1 MEERKPY
8 RFYYDRNEERGMW
21 LFGFYLIIAVVVLLV
36 LFALFLP
43 QAQEDTWN
51 VTVYFHNGKVMS
63 FKADRKAWANE
74 DFLYISLGRGDNVA
88 YPIQSVAQFLNARE
102 AD

>member
-8 RFYYDRNEERGMW
+8 RFYYAEERAYEAI
-21 LFGFYLIIAVVVLLV
+21 GFYLIMAAVLGLII
-36 LFALFLP
+36 FALFFMGT
-43 QAQEDTWN
+43 EEETWN